1 MIATLPAA
9 AWCLMY
15 LYSSNPNLF
24 HPGSGSARKLIPR
37 AHDEL
42 HVPLFDRLSQR
53 ADAETWSGM
62 GFRDDGMKLRAGR
75 EHDLDFAKLNS
86 KTSLIPESTAN
97 LPIRRNGWQ
106 TEDSLK
112 LPLTESLFLLGQV
125 GANAQSFE
133 WQQYKLSQAIGF
145 GFRLPV
151 GGEVQLRSGK
161 SVMNYDPDD
170 FSLIPEKTKSFVEL
184 TTKWRLPWSL
194 NLQYS
199 GEASRAQTSTR
210 DILNQDLRLA
220 VPLSN
225 SGQVHVGA
233 KYRWEETTVQTPWIE
248 RTKLYF
254 GLEWKR

>member
-1 MIATLPAA
+1 MIDVAS
-9 AWCLMY
+9 CV
-15 LYSSNPNLF
+15 LF
-24 HPGSGSARKLIPR
+24 LFWSHPEWLHPTSGSARKLIPR
-37 AHDEL
+37 EHDEL
-42 HVPLFDRLSQR
+42 QVPLFDRLSQR
-53 ADAETWSGM
+53 GGQSGETWSAM
-62 GFRDDGMKLRAGR
+62 GFRDDGMKLRTGR
-75 EHDLDFAKLNS
+75 EHDLDFARLNS
-86 KTSLIPESTAN
+86 RTALVPDFAAN
-97 LPIRRNGWQ
+97 VPIRRNGWQ

-125 GANAQSFE
+125 DANAQSFE
-133 WQQYKLSQAIGF
+133 WQQYKWSRAIGL

-161 SVMNYDPDD
+161 SATNYDPDD
-170 FSLIPEKTKSFVEL
+170 FALIPERTKSFVEL

-225 SGQVHVGA
+225 SGQMHVGA
-233 KYRWEETTVQTPWIE
+233 KYRWEDTTVPTPWIE